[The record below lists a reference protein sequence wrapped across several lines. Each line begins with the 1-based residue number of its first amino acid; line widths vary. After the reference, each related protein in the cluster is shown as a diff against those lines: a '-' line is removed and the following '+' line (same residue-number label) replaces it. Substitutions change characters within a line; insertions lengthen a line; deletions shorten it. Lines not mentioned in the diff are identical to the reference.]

1 MAIVST
7 HGTRKGGPA
16 TTKGAMASSMTVD
29 PAREPELARCYVE
42 LGDPVAGYSPNFSSR
57 LSLVGVAALVF
68 PLGFVLL
75 QRITLLGVIL
85 LVLGL
90 VGVLFLI
97 QGIWIE
103 LGSMAYR
110 ICPRGIVVLSRRRIE
125 GFAWRD
131 VASLE
136 LLRTTQAMG
145 GWSLAESGTLSA
157 IIKRRDGRRFVLK
170 WLSPQA
176 MGFVQGHVF
185 AEMAPRVRDE
195 LNRGQSVRFGEVEMS
210 PGALFHKRER
220 IAWESVEKV
229 EFSHTVVVHK
239 RDGTRAYLFN
249 VANLDLFLALANARL
264 TTGRFD
270 LPGNP
275 ANAAAGPDR
284 RS

>member
-1 MAIVST
+1 
-7 HGTRKGGPA
+7 
-16 TTKGAMASSMTVD
+16 MASSMSVD

-42 LGDPVAGYSPNFSSR
+42 LGDPVVCYSPNVRLR
-57 LSLVGVAALVF
+57 LSLVGVAALVLL
-68 PLGFVLL
+68 LGFVLL
-75 QRITLLGVIL
+75 QRMALLGVIL
-85 LVLGL
+85 LILGL
-90 VGVLFLI
+90 VGIIVLI
-97 QGIWIE
+97 QETWIE

-110 ICPRGIVVLSRRRIE
+110 ICPRGIVVLLRRKIE
-125 GFAWRD
+125 AFAWRD

-145 GWSLAESGTLSA
+145 GWSLAETGTLSA

-185 AEMAPRVRDE
+185 VEMASRVRDE
-195 LNRGQSVRFGEVEMS
+195 LNRGQPVRFGEVEMS
-210 PGALFHKRER
+210 LDALLHKRER

-239 RDGTRAYLFN
+239 HDGTRAYLFN
-249 VANLDLFLALANARL
+249 VANLDLFLALANAHL

-270 LPGNP
+270 LPGDP
-275 ANAAAGPDR
+275 SNAAAGPVR
-284 RS
+284 GS